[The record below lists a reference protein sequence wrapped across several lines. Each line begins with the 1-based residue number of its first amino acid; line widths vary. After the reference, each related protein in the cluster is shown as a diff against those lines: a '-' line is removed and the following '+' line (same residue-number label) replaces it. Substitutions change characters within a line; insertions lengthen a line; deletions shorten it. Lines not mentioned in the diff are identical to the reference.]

1 MTRPHASDTSL
12 AHGGWGL
19 LLEPILIGLIAAPS
33 RTGLLLAVTMAA
45 AFLARQPLKIV
56 MADLAARRRVPR
68 GGPAASFAAAY
79 LTLAIGA
86 GAWAAARAGMAV
98 LTPFAWAAPLALV
111 PIAYDARNR
120 SREAV
125 PQVCGAA
132 ALASSAAAIA
142 IAEGYHVR
150 FAMALW
156 AVAAARTL
164 PALVTVRARA
174 LRVHGEAASSTP
186 PLLAHAAA
194 MGLIFWLQTEGLVR
208 RGVLTLLSVLAAR
221 AGFTLRVS
229 APRVHAQRILI
240 EELIAGLL
248 AAALLGVLGKR

>member
-1 MTRPHASDTSL
+1 MRLRSL
-12 AHGGWGL
+12 ALPPEGGGWGL

-33 RTGLLLAVTMAA
+33 RTGVLLAAMVAA

-56 MADLAARRRVPR
+56 MAELAARRRVPPTT
-68 GGPAASFAAAY
+68 PAAWFAAACV
-79 LTLAIGA
+79 AAGIGA
-86 GAWAAARAGMAV
+86 GAWAVARAGPAV
-98 LTPFAWAAPLALV
+98 VMPFAWAAPLALV
-111 PIAYDARNR
+111 PVAYDARNR
-120 SREAV
+120 SGEML
-125 PQVCGAA
+125 PELCGAA

-164 PALVTVRARA
+164 PAIVTVRT
-174 LRVHGEAASSTP
+174 RVLKLHGGAASSTP
-186 PLLAHAAA
+186 PLVAHASA
-194 MGLIFWLQTEGLVR
+194 MGLIFWLQTQGLVA

-221 AGFTLRVS
+221 AGFTLRAS
-229 APRVHAQRILI
+229 APRVRAHRIGI

-248 AAALLGVLGKR
+248 AASLLGALGRR